1 MQPNYATQRAS
12 HRRTESAILSTTK
25 ELIAEHGVTSLS
37 MIEIAARS
45 QVSRA
50 TLYNHYRDQE
60 AVLSALLDAEIDRLV
75 EIAQTGTPAS
85 ILENLA
91 REISSDKALAA
102 MRQYDHDLLTTMLT
116 RSDDPRFLRLA
127 QCVHA
132 QTKSPD
138 ATGIA
143 MRWLIAQ
150 ALQPLT
156 PDQARSQA
164 ERLVEATLF

>member
-25 ELIAEHGVTSLS
+25 ELIAEHGVAGLS
-37 MIEIAARS
+37 MIEIASRS

-50 TLYNHYRDQE
+50 TLYNHYRDQD
-60 AVLSALLDAEIDRLV
+60 AVLSALLDSEVDRLV
-75 EIAQTGTPAS
+75 EKAKTGTPAS
-85 ILENLA
+85 ILESLA
-91 REISSDKALAA
+91 QEISGDKALAA
-102 MRQYDHDLLTTMLT
+102 MRQYDHDLLTKMLAK
-116 RSDDPRFLRLA
+116 SDDPRFLRLA
-127 QCVHA
+127 QTIHA

-143 MRWLIAQ
+143 MRWLIGQ

-156 PDQARSQA
+156 PEQARSQA
-164 ERLVEATLF
+164 ERLVDATLF